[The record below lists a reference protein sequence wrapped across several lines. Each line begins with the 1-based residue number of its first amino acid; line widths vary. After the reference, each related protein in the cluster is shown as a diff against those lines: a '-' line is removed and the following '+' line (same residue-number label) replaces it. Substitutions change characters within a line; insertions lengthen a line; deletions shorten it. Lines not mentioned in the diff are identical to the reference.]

1 MEAAARGLPVVA
13 GRAAGAV
20 DAVQDG
26 RTGLLVDPTDDRAVA
41 DAIGALLLDPQRA
54 RALGAAGATWAQ
66 DFTWPLIARRV
77 EDALLE
83 VMVGE

>member
-1 MEAAARGLPVVA
+1 
-13 GRAAGAV
+13 
-20 DAVQDG
+20 
-26 RTGLLVDPTDDRAVA
+26 VA
-41 DAIGALLLDPQRA
+41 DAIGVLLLDPERA

-83 VMVGE
+83 VMDSA